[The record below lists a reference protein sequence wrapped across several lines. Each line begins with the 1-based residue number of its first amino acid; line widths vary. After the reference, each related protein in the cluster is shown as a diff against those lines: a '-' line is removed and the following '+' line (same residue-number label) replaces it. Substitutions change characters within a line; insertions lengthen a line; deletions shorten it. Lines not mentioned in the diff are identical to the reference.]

1 MMVIFYYVIKEILLN
16 VERSQ
21 MVLLLKESKNVISEI
36 EIEFN

>member
-16 VERSQ
+16 VERSL

>member
-1 MMVIFYYVIKEILLN
+1 MMAIFYYVIKGIMLN